1 MKMKLKSLVFVPV
14 VLTLLL
20 LVSCGG
26 AFTPP
31 PASGGSSLSSITLT
45 PQTPSVEVG
54 ATQQFQAKTTD
65 QYGKPMANVPLT
77 FASSNPTVATIN
89 ATGLAIGI
97 AAGTSNI
104 TVAANGISESA
115 LLTVSVEAPVGV
127 SPATLAFSTTQQVGT
142 SSTETITVTNKQT
155 TPLTINSIT
164 TSPADYSETN
174 TCGSSLAA
182 GAACTVTVVF
192 TPAVAGSLPGT
203 LTITDSAIT
212 SPQVV
217 TLTGGDAPNNLV
229 SLAITAPDSTLVAGS
244 NEQLE
249 ATGTYANGT
258 TGDVTAAAVWT
269 SSNPA
274 VATVGSTTGIATGVS
289 AGRATI
295 SAAVTGTKATGTV
308 SLTVAAPTLVSI
320 ALTAPTNGVAVG
332 RTTQFT
338 ATGTYTSGTTAVLP
352 ASSTTF
358 QSSNPSVASVTSAGL
373 ATGVAAGTA
382 GITATSGTITSPAV
396 TLTVTGP
403 TLQSIAISPANP
415 SLAKGTNLALT
426 ATGTYSDGS
435 TQNLTTRVTWSSA
448 SAAVTVS
455 NASAGQGV
463 VTGSSVGSATVSAA
477 LATAPSVIGGT
488 TVAVTAAALQ
498 SIAVTPSS
506 PSVASGLQQQFTA
519 TGTYTDGTLANVAIT
534 WSSSTS
540 TVAAVSSS
548 TGTATALAQGS
559 TTISAA
565 FGPVVGSTL
574 LTVQPA
580 ILESITVAPNGV
592 SLGLNGTEQFTATGN
607 YSDGSTGAIT
617 TPVTWTS
624 AQPQVVS
631 VGTTGLSKVLA
642 ATNVAVA
649 ITASSGTIAP
659 FGSTNTAFVSALS
672 TLPVVCPSPTID
684 LKLLVINNAAAG
696 YADFPAIQ
704 QILNYVGTPYDVVD
718 VSSTL
723 PALSND
729 TACHGFYQGI
739 IFAFGDDIYNN
750 SAMNSTLN
758 SYQVSYGVRRL
769 NWYTNPTADFGLN
782 NATSTLSDTQTD
794 AASFTAAAG
803 PIFFYANTKTPVTIA
818 NAFAYLTTPTT
829 PSGGGTVTPLL
840 VDGAGNT
847 LSAITQFSDGRQ
859 YLSQTFDSNPFL
871 MHDLV
876 LAYGLVNWVTKG
888 VFLGDYHVYATQEV
902 DDFFIDDSEWIP
914 TTNCLTN
921 LVTRDRTLPDA
932 SNLPVFRLDASD
944 MAELVA
950 WQQSKQTDP
959 LLKQFQITLAFN
971 GVGTVG
977 NGDWTGLTA
986 PIVSSSAANGVASF
1000 TAQDFSGLPGQPV
1013 TVTGTTNGGGALN
1026 GTWTIVSETSSAA
1039 TTPGT
1044 TTFTVTVP
1052 STITAVATAER
1063 AATASVVDDL
1073 VSSLAAYQG
1082 SFYWISH
1089 TYDHPSTLNGLLQ
1102 SSPAGDIAN
1111 NPPVDDI
1118 DLEILTNQYVAGNG
1132 TTGSNLDL
1140 DPSDV
1145 GIKPLNLTNFNP
1157 GNIVTPGV
1165 TGLNDPNVPGYL
1177 YNDGIRFAVS
1187 DTSVAATT
1195 NPPNNNGPNPSP
1207 NVGIVNSYAN
1217 GIYEVP
1223 RYPNDVFYNTANWAD
1238 DGAEF
1243 VCIYSNYVPP
1253 GSPAGTVPVAVPPY
1267 NTFTPAQILDFT
1279 SSSFV
1284 VNMLKGDMD
1293 PEMFHQPDLH
1303 FSDNGA
1309 TLGMTG
1315 SHISSLISDTYD
1327 QTFSKYEALY
1337 LLPVLTPTLDQM
1349 GTLMQNRNSFN
1360 LSGVTASI
1368 LAAGTANA
1376 QLTITMPTSA
1386 TVPTAIIPVTGL
1398 TTNGGVVG
1406 NGYEVYGGQN
1416 ISHISI
1422 TPGQTVTFPLQ

>member
-1 MKMKLKSLVFVPV
+1 M
-14 VLTLLL
+14 
-20 LVSCGG
+20 
-26 AFTPP
+26 
-31 PASGGSSLSSITLT
+31 
-45 PQTPSVEVG
+45 
-54 ATQQFQAKTTD
+54 
-65 QYGKPMANVPLT
+65 
-77 FASSNPTVATIN
+77 
-89 ATGLAIGI
+89 
-97 AAGTSNI
+97 
-104 TVAANGISESA
+104 
-115 LLTVSVEAPVGV
+115 
-127 SPATLAFSTTQQVGT
+127 
-142 SSTETITVTNKQT
+142 
-155 TPLTINSIT
+155 
-164 TSPADYSETN
+164 
-174 TCGSSLAA
+174 
-182 GAACTVTVVF
+182 
-192 TPAVAGSLPGT
+192 
-203 LTITDSAIT
+203 
-212 SPQVV
+212 

-274 VATVGSTTGIATGVS
+274 VATVSSTTGIATGVS
-289 AGRATI
+289 AGRTTI
-295 SAAVTGTKATGTV
+295 SAAVTGTKGTGTL

-338 ATGTYTSGTTAVLP
+338 ATGTYTNGTTAVLP

-382 GITATSGTITSPAV
+382 EITATSGTITSPAV

-435 TQNLTTRVTWSSA
+435 TQNLTTQVTWSSA

-455 NASAGQGV
+455 NASASQGV
-463 VTGSSVGSATVSAA
+463 VTGASVGSATVSAA

-488 TVAVTAAALQ
+488 TVTVTAAALQ

-506 PSVASGLQQQFTA
+506 PSVALGLQQQFTA
-519 TGTYTDGTLANVAIT
+519 TGTYTDGTPANVAIT

-540 TVAAVSSS
+540 TVATISS
-548 TGTATALAQGS
+548 TGSATALAQGS

-574 LTVQPA
+574 LTVEPPV
-580 ILESITVAPNGV
+580 LESITVAPNGV
-592 SLGLNGTEQFTATGN
+592 SLGLNGTQQFTATGN

-617 TPVTWTS
+617 TPITWTS

-631 VGTTGLSKVLA
+631 VGTTGLTEVLA
-642 ATNVAVA
+642 ATNVAVG

-684 LKLLVINNAAAG
+684 LRLLVINNAAAG

-750 SAMNSTLN
+750 SAMNSALN

-782 NATSTLSDTQTD
+782 NATGTLSDTQTD
-794 AASFTAAAG
+794 AANFTAAAG

-829 PSGGGTVTPLL
+829 PSGGGSVTPLL

-859 YLSQTFDSNPFL
+859 YLSQMFDSNPFL

-914 TTNCLTN
+914 STNCLTN

-944 MAELVA
+944 MAQLVA
-950 WQQSKQTDP
+950 WQQTKQTDP

-986 PIVSSSAANGVASF
+986 PIVSSAAANGVASF

-1013 TVTGTTNGGGALN
+1013 TVAGTSNGGGALN

-1052 STITAVATAER
+1052 STITATAATEQ
-1063 AATASVVDDL
+1063 AATASVADDL
-1073 VSSLAAYQG
+1073 VSSLSTYQG
-1082 SFYWISH
+1082 SFYWMSH

-1238 DGAEF
+1238 DNAEF
-1243 VCIYSNYVPP
+1243 VCIYSNYVAP
-1253 GSPAGTVPVAVPPY
+1253 GSPAGTQPAAVPPY
-1267 NTFTPAQILDFT
+1267 NTFNAAQILDFV

-1309 TLGMTG
+1309 TLGITG

-1337 LLPVLTPTLDQM
+1337 NLPVLTPTLDQM
-1349 GTLMQNRNSFN
+1349 GALMQNRNSFN

-1368 LAAGTANA
+1368 IAAGTANA
-1376 QLTITMPTSA
+1376 QLTITMPAAA

-1416 ISHISI
+1416 ISHINI
-1422 TPGQTVTFPLQ
+1422 TPGQTLTFPLQ

>member
-142 SSTETITVTNKQT
+142 SSTETITVTNKQR

>member
-1 MKMKLKSLVFVPV
+1 MKCQ
-14 VLTLLL
+14 VLYSRIRACTLL
-20 LVSCGG
+20 
-26 AFTPP
+26 A
-31 PASGGSSLSSITLT
+31 
-45 PQTPSVEVG
+45 
-54 ATQQFQAKTTD
+54 
-65 QYGKPMANVPLT
+65 
-77 FASSNPTVATIN
+77 
-89 ATGLAIGI
+89 GLAVLVALAPSAHGQTVTI
-97 AAGTSNI
+97 APTSR
-104 TVAANGISESA
+104 A
-115 LLTVSVEAPVGV
+115 
-127 SPATLAFSTTQQVGT
+127 LAFSTSQPVGIT
-142 SSTETITVTNKQT
+142 SAAQTVTMTNSGTTAVTISSIASSLLDYTQT
-155 TPLTINSIT
+155 N
-164 TSPADYSETN
+164 N
-174 TCGSSLAA
+174 CGTSLAA
-182 GAACTVTVVF
+182 HAACTVSVVF
-192 TPAVAGSLPGT
+192 APTATGSRPGR
-203 LTITDSAIT
+203 LTITDNAT
-212 SPQVV
+212 GSPQTITLAGSGSLA
-217 TLTGGDAPNNLV
+217 TLTSIALGGNA
-229 SLAITAPDSTLVAGS
+229 TLTPGAK
-244 NEQLE
+244 EQLR
-249 ATGTYANGT
+249 ATGTY
-258 TGDVTAAAVWT
+258 TGGLTADLTGLSTWT
-269 SSNPA
+269 SSNTGA
-274 VATVGSTTGIATGVS
+274 VTVGSTTGLATGV
-289 AGRATI
+289 ATGSSTI
-295 SAAVTGTKATGTV
+295 TAAVTGTTVKGTGSLSV
-308 SLTVAAPTLVSI
+308 SGTSAPPSI
-320 ALTAPTNGVAVG
+320 AISTTTPSILVGGTAQFTVTLTNNGV
-332 RTTQFT
+332 TQT
-338 ATGTYTSGTTAVLP
+338 LPP
-352 ASSTTF
+352 ASVKLA
-358 QSSNPSVASVTSAGL
+358 SSNPSVATINTSGVATALVAGNTSITATLAGVPASAPFTLTVTAKTVTSVTLAAPATAIYPLGTDQFTATVHYNDGTSGAPAANTVTFASSSPAVATINGGTGL
-373 ATGVAAGTA
+373 ATGVVTAAGGTTN
-382 GITATSGTITSPAV
+382 ITAT
-396 TLTVTGP
+396 VTGGP
-403 TLQSIAISPANP
+403 TSAPFALSVRGVSIVVTPANP
-415 SLAKGTNLALT
+415 AFPLGLAN
-426 ATGTYSDGS
+426 
-435 TQNLTTRVTWSSA
+435 
-448 SAAVTVS
+448 
-455 NASAGQGV
+455 
-463 VTGSSVGSATVSAA
+463 AA
-477 LATAPSVIGGT
+477 LAFGPTNNSLPF
-488 TVAVTAAALQ
+488 TAAA
-498 SIAVTPSS
+498 
-506 PSVASGLQQQFTA
+506 
-519 TGTYTDGTLANVAIT
+519 TYTDNTPANIAIT
-534 WSSSTS
+534 WSSSST
-540 TVAAVSSS
+540 TVATISSS

-559 TTISAA
+559 TTITAA
-565 FGPVVGSTL
+565 FGAVVGSTL

-580 ILESITVAPNGV
+580 ILESITVAPNGI

-723 PALSND
+723 PALSDD
-729 TACHGFYQGI
+729 TSCHGFYQGI

-782 NATSTLSDTQTD
+782 NATGTLSDTQTD
-794 AASFTAAAG
+794 AANFTAAAG

-888 VFLGDYHVYATQEV
+888 VFLGDYHVYATQQV

-914 TTNCLTN
+914 STPCLTN
-921 LVTRDRTLPDA
+921 LLTRDRTLPDA

-944 MAELVA
+944 MAQLAA
-950 WQQSKQTDP
+950 WQQTKQTDP

-1000 TAQDFSGLPGQPV
+1000 TAQDFSGLPGQAV

-1052 STITAVATAER
+1052 STITAVAAAER
-1063 AATASVVDDL
+1063 AATASVPDDL
-1073 VSSLAAYQG
+1073 VSSLSAYQG

-1102 SSPAGDIAN
+1102 SSPAGDIN
-1111 NPPVDDI
+1111 DNPPVDDI

-1165 TGLNDPNVPGYL
+1165 TGLNDPNVPAYL
-1177 YNDGIRFAVS
+1177 FNDGIRFAVS

-1238 DGAEF
+1238 DDAEF

-1267 NTFTPAQILDFT
+1267 NTFTAAQVLDFV

-1337 LLPVLTPTLDQM
+1337 ILPVLTPTLDQM

-1368 LAAGTANA
+1368 IAAGTANA

-1406 NGYEVYGGQN
+1406 NGYETYGGQN
-1416 ISHISI
+1416 ISHINI
-1422 TPGQTVTFPLQ
+1422 TAGQTITFPLQ

>member
-1 MKMKLKSLVFVPV
+1 
-14 VLTLLL
+14 
-20 LVSCGG
+20 
-26 AFTPP
+26 
-31 PASGGSSLSSITLT
+31 
-45 PQTPSVEVG
+45 
-54 ATQQFQAKTTD
+54 
-65 QYGKPMANVPLT
+65 
-77 FASSNPTVATIN
+77 
-89 ATGLAIGI
+89 
-97 AAGTSNI
+97 
-104 TVAANGISESA
+104 
-115 LLTVSVEAPVGV
+115 
-127 SPATLAFSTTQQVGT
+127 VGT
-142 SSTETITVTNKQT
+142 SSTKTITVTNKQT

-274 VATVGSTTGIATGVS
+274 VATVSSTTGIATGVS
-289 AGRATI
+289 AGRTTI
-295 SAAVTGTKATGTV
+295 SAAVTGTKGTGTL

-338 ATGTYTSGTTAVLP
+338 ATGTYTNGTTAVLP

-382 GITATSGTITSPAV
+382 EITATSGTITSPAV

-435 TQNLTTRVTWSSA
+435 TQNLTTQVTWSSA

-455 NASAGQGV
+455 NASASQGV
-463 VTGSSVGSATVSAA
+463 VTGASVGSATVSAA

-488 TVAVTAAALQ
+488 TVTVTAAALQ

-506 PSVASGLQQQFTA
+506 PSVALGLQQQFTA
-519 TGTYTDGTLANVAIT
+519 TGTYTDGTPANVAIT

-540 TVAAVSSS
+540 TVATISS
-548 TGTATALAQGS
+548 TGSATALAQGS

-574 LTVQPA
+574 LTVEPPV
-580 ILESITVAPNGV
+580 LESITVAPNGV
-592 SLGLNGTEQFTATGN
+592 SLGLNGTQQFTATGN

-617 TPVTWTS
+617 TPITWTS

-631 VGTTGLSKVLA
+631 VGTTGLTEVLA
-642 ATNVAVA
+642 ATNVAVG

-684 LKLLVINNAAAG
+684 LRLLVINNAAAG

-750 SAMNSTLN
+750 SAMNSALN

-782 NATSTLSDTQTD
+782 NATGTLSDTQTD
-794 AASFTAAAG
+794 AANFTAAAG

-829 PSGGGTVTPLL
+829 PSGGGSVTPLL

-859 YLSQTFDSNPFL
+859 YLSQMFDSNPFL

-914 TTNCLTN
+914 STNCLTN

-944 MAELVA
+944 MAQLVA
-950 WQQSKQTDP
+950 WQQTKQTDP

-986 PIVSSSAANGVASF
+986 PIVSSAAANGVASF

-1013 TVTGTTNGGGALN
+1013 TVAGTSNGGGALN

-1052 STITAVATAER
+1052 STITATAATEQ
-1063 AATASVVDDL
+1063 AATASVADDL
-1073 VSSLAAYQG
+1073 VSSLSTYQG
-1082 SFYWISH
+1082 SFYWMSH

-1238 DGAEF
+1238 DNAEF
-1243 VCIYSNYVPP
+1243 VCIYSNYVAP
-1253 GSPAGTVPVAVPPY
+1253 GSPAGTQPAAVPPY
-1267 NTFTPAQILDFT
+1267 NTFNAAQILDFV

-1337 LLPVLTPTLDQM
+1337 NLPVLTPTLDQM
-1349 GTLMQNRNSFN
+1349 GALMQNRNSFN

-1368 LAAGTANA
+1368 IAAGTANA
-1376 QLTITMPTSA
+1376 QLTITMPAAA

-1416 ISHISI
+1416 ISHINI
-1422 TPGQTVTFPLQ
+1422 TPGQTLTFPLQ

>member
-1 MKMKLKSLVFVPV
+1 
-14 VLTLLL
+14 
-20 LVSCGG
+20 
-26 AFTPP
+26 
-31 PASGGSSLSSITLT
+31 
-45 PQTPSVEVG
+45 
-54 ATQQFQAKTTD
+54 
-65 QYGKPMANVPLT
+65 
-77 FASSNPTVATIN
+77 
-89 ATGLAIGI
+89 
-97 AAGTSNI
+97 
-104 TVAANGISESA
+104 
-115 LLTVSVEAPVGV
+115 
-127 SPATLAFSTTQQVGT
+127 VGT
-142 SSTETITVTNKQT
+142 SSTKTITVTNKQT

-274 VATVGSTTGIATGVS
+274 VATVSSTTGIATGVS
-289 AGRATI
+289 AGRTTI
-295 SAAVTGTKATGTV
+295 SAAVTGTKGTGTL

-338 ATGTYTSGTTAVLP
+338 ATGTYTNGTTAVLP

-382 GITATSGTITSPAV
+382 EITATSGTITSPAV

-435 TQNLTTRVTWSSA
+435 TQNLTTQVTWSSA

-455 NASAGQGV
+455 NASASQGV
-463 VTGSSVGSATVSAA
+463 VTGASVGSATVSAA

-488 TVAVTAAALQ
+488 TVTVTAAALQ

-506 PSVASGLQQQFTA
+506 PSVALGLQQQFTA
-519 TGTYTDGTLANVAIT
+519 TGTYTDGTPANVAIT

-540 TVAAVSSS
+540 TVATISS
-548 TGTATALAQGS
+548 TGSATALAQGS

-574 LTVQPA
+574 LTVEPPV
-580 ILESITVAPNGV
+580 LESITVAPNGV
-592 SLGLNGTEQFTATGN
+592 SLGLNGTQQFTATGN

-617 TPVTWTS
+617 TPITWTS

-631 VGTTGLSKVLA
+631 VGTTGLTEVLA
-642 ATNVAVA
+642 ATNVAVG

-684 LKLLVINNAAAG
+684 LRLLVINNAAAG

-750 SAMNSTLN
+750 SAMNSALN

-782 NATSTLSDTQTD
+782 NATGTLSDTQTD
-794 AASFTAAAG
+794 AANFTAAAG

-829 PSGGGTVTPLL
+829 PSGGGSVTPLL

-859 YLSQTFDSNPFL
+859 YLSQMFDSNPFL

-914 TTNCLTN
+914 STNCLTN

-944 MAELVA
+944 MAQLVA
-950 WQQSKQTDP
+950 WQQTKQTDP

-986 PIVSSSAANGVASF
+986 PIVSSAAANGVASF

-1013 TVTGTTNGGGALN
+1013 TVAGTSNGGGALN

-1052 STITAVATAER
+1052 STITATAATEQ
-1063 AATASVVDDL
+1063 AATASVADDL
-1073 VSSLAAYQG
+1073 VSSLSTYQG
-1082 SFYWISH
+1082 SFYWMSH

-1238 DGAEF
+1238 DNAEF
-1243 VCIYSNYVPP
+1243 VCIYSNYVAP
-1253 GSPAGTVPVAVPPY
+1253 GSPAGTQPAAVPPY
-1267 NTFTPAQILDFT
+1267 NTFNAAQILDFV

-1309 TLGMTG
+1309 TLGITG

-1337 LLPVLTPTLDQM
+1337 NLPVLTPTLDQM
-1349 GTLMQNRNSFN
+1349 GALMQNRNSFN

-1368 LAAGTANA
+1368 IAAGTANA
-1376 QLTITMPTSA
+1376 QLTITMPAAA

-1416 ISHISI
+1416 ISHINI
-1422 TPGQTVTFPLQ
+1422 TPGQTLTFPLQ